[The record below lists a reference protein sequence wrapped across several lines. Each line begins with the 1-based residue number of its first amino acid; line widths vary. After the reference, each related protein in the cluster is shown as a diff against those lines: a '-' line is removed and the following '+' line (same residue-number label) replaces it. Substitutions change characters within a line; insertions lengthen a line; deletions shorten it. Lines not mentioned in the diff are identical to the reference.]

1 MCDFNGDDPKV
12 YAGSSN
18 LASAEASNGDNLVE
32 FADRDVAT
40 KFAVEAIRLIDHY
53 RFRSVQRK
61 ATDAKPLRLKRRGE
75 DWSSE
80 FFDPASPRSLERTVF
95 VGKPRD
101 PAG

>member
-1 MCDFNGDDPKV
+1 MVVDFNGKNPKV

-18 LASAEASNGDNLVE
+18 LAKAESSNGDNLVE

-53 RFRSVQRK
+53 RFRSVQTK
-61 ATDAKPLRLKRRGE
+61 ATQEKPLRLKRRGE
-75 DWSSE
+75 DWASE

-95 VGKPRD
+95 VEKPRE
-101 PAG
+101 